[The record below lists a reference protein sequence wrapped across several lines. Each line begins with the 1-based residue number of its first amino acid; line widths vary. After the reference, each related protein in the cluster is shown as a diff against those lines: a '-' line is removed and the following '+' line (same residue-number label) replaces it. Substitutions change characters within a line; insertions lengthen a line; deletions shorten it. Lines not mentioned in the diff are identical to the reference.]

1 MKRLQQLLMCSAL
14 AMFSVVSFAEVN
26 FQGFASFVG
35 GATLDNEDSNYLDYE
50 NKLEFDND
58 SLYALQATSDLGD
71 GLSVTGQ
78 LIARGAENYKPEFEW
93 MYLSYNLT
101 PTLNAKMGRIRT
113 PFYMF
118 SEYLEVGYT
127 YHWIRPPK
135 ELYAAQ
141 VTNMDGVSFLY
152 NMPIGSI
159 DSQYQIV
166 IGAREGFDDT
176 ATTSDYKPLF
186 GANAQFEM
194 GAYTTKLIYTQGNID
209 FGSPA
214 LDAVIAEF
222 SSDPSFQSSHANLED
237 SKIIFAG
244 AALDMNFDPIRILLE
259 FSQIDFEEIIFAGDE
274 TRMLASFAYSMGSNV
289 FHYSWSSN
297 EKEENSSVAANL
309 AAPATATS
317 AAFGGISQAA
327 LAAGTAL
334 DVESEITTHTLG
346 VRHDFHD
353 SAAVK
358 VELISTEDSV
368 KDTEATV
375 LRFGVDMLF

>member
-1 MKRLQQLLMCSAL
+1 MKTMNQFLTLALLSL
-14 AMFSVVSFAEVN
+14 FSFASLAEVN

-58 SLYALQATSDLGD
+58 SLYALQASSDLGD

-159 DSQYQIV
+159 DSQYQVV
-166 IGAREGFDDT
+166 IGAREGFDDA
-176 ATTSDYKPLF
+176 ATRSDYKPLI

-194 GAYTTKLIYTQGNID
+194 GNYTTKLIYTQGDISYNSTAID
-209 FGSPA
+209 GA
-214 LDAVIAEF
+214 TAAVNAVDAAFASKYVAI
-222 SSDPSFQSSHANLED
+222 ED
-237 SKIIFAG
+237 STIKFSGIAFD
-244 AALDMNFDPIRILLE
+244 LNFSPVKILLE
-259 FSQIDFEEIIFAGDE
+259 YSFIDFEEILFAGDE
-274 TRMLASFAYSMGSNV
+274 TRMLASAAYSLNDSNII
-289 FHYSWSSN
+289 HYSWSSN
-297 EKEENSSVAANL
+297 KKEANTDIINGVTDATIL
-309 AAPATATS
+309 AIATPT
-317 AAFGGISQAA
+317 
-327 LAAGTAL
+327 LA
-334 DVESEITTHTLG
+334 DIESEVTTHTLG
-346 VRHDFHD
+346 IRHDFHD
-353 SAAVK
+353 SAAAK
-358 VELISTEDSV
+358 IELISTEDSE

>member
-1 MKRLQQLLMCSAL
+1 MKFIQKILVVTLTIL
-14 AMFSVVSFAEVN
+14 FSSLTFSEVN

-58 SLYALQATSDLGD
+58 SLYALQASSDLGD

-101 PTLNAKMGRIRT
+101 PTLNAKVGRIRT

-141 VTNMDGVSFLY
+141 VTNMDGISFLY
-152 NMPIGSI
+152 NMPLGGI
-159 DSQYQIV
+159 DSQYQVV
-166 IGAREGFDDT
+166 IGAREDFDDT

-194 GAYTTKLIYTQGNID
+194 GAYTGKLIYTQGNID
-209 FGSPA
+209 FGSPS

-222 SSDPSFQSSHANLED
+222 SSDPSFQSAHANLED
-237 SKIIFAG
+237 SKIIFSG
-244 AALDMNFDPIRILLE
+244 AALDMNFHPIRVLLE
-259 FSQIDFEEIIFAGDE
+259 YSFIDFEEIIFA
-274 TRMLASFAYSMGSNV
+274 R
-289 FHYSWSSN
+289 
-297 EKEENSSVAANL
+297 
-309 AAPATATS
+309 
-317 AAFGGISQAA
+317 AF
-327 LAAGTAL
+327 
-334 DVESEITTHTLG
+334 
-346 VRHDFHD
+346 
-353 SAAVK
+353 
-358 VELISTEDSV
+358 
-368 KDTEATV
+368 V
-375 LRFGVDMLF
+375 L